1 MHFCTNVD
9 PFCLNFIKKL
19 EYKLYFCTCTWHDPF
34 CLNFIRKLLYKYSN
48 IRMTSGIY
56 VMEMDDLRYVFT
68 VLYMILNYRKHVVLA
83 SSHVIGTDTFLK
95 QWPW

>member
-1 MHFCTNVD
+1 MYCIFCTNVD
-9 PFCLNFIKKL
+9 PFCLNFI
-19 EYKLYFCTCTWHDPF
+19 
-34 CLNFIRKLLYKYSN
+34 RKLLYQYSN

-56 VMEMDDLRYVFT
+56 VMEMDDLRHVFT

-95 QWPW
+95 QWP

>member
-1 MHFCTNVD
+1 MYCIFCTNVD
-9 PFCLNFIKKL
+9 PF
-19 EYKLYFCTCTWHDPF
+19 Y
-34 CLNFIRKLLYKYSN
+34 LNFIRKLLYQYSN
-48 IRMTSGIY
+48 IRMTSDIY

-95 QWPW
+95 QWP

>member
-1 MHFCTNVD
+1 MYCIFCTNV
-9 PFCLNFIKKL
+9 
-19 EYKLYFCTCTWHDPF
+19 DPF

-48 IRMTSGIY
+48 ISIY

-68 VLYMILNYRKHVVLA
+68 VLYMILNYRKQVVLA

-95 QWPW
+95 QWP